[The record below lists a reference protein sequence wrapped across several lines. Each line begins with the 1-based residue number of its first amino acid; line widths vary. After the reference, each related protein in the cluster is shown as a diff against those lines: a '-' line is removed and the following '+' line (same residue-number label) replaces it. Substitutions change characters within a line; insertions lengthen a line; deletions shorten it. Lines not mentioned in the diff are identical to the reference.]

1 MHNENVAARQPTRD
15 PAGRRELASEVAGA
29 MPNRPARVELGVRFA
44 LQLSS
49 EDGIDET
56 RMTEKATRKRTYNS
70 PVRSAAA
77 LERRARVL
85 DASCRLLGQVENVNA
100 FTLEA
105 VANAAGVTRL
115 TVYNQFGS
123 RRSLMESVFDQIAA
137 MARLEGLVDVVVDEA
152 PIKALETI
160 IQTFCHFWSEPAV
173 MRLQDAVGSDPE
185 FDEAL
190 LARHERRR
198 ALFKTIAK
206 RFAPR
211 AGKKLRDDVVDTLFA
226 LTSPQMYRLLSR
238 GRTARAACTL
248 VTEAGFETFRRLER
262 EG

>member
-1 MHNENVAARQPTRD
+1 
-15 PAGRRELASEVAGA
+15 
-29 MPNRPARVELGVRFA
+29 
-44 LQLSS
+44 
-49 EDGIDET
+49 
-56 RMTEKATRKRTYNS
+56 MTKKATRKRTYNS

-77 LERRARVL
+77 SERRARVL

-123 RRSLMESVFDQIAA
+123 RRSLMECVFDQIADT
-137 MARLEGLVDVVVDEA
+137 ARLERLLEVVVDEE

-160 IQTFCHFWSEPAV
+160 VQTFCHFWSEPAV
-173 MRLQDAVGSDPE
+173 MRLQDAVGSDSE

-198 ALFKTIAK
+198 ALLETLAK
-206 RFAPR
+206 RFAPK
-211 AGKKLRDDVVDTLFA
+211 AGKKLRGEVVDTVFA

-238 GRTARAACTL
+238 GRTARTACTL
-248 VTEAGFETFRRLER
+248 VAEAGFETFRRLER
-262 EG
+262 LG

>member
-1 MHNENVAARQPTRD
+1 MR
-15 PAGRRELASEVAGA
+15 
-29 MPNRPARVELGVRFA
+29 
-44 LQLSS
+44 
-49 EDGIDET
+49 DGIDCT

-85 DASCRLLGQVENVNA
+85 DAACRLLGQVESVNA

-123 RRSLMESVFDQIAA
+123 RRSLMESVFDQIAG
-137 MARLEGLVDVVVDEA
+137 MVRLERLVDVVVEEE
-152 PIKALETI
+152 PIKALRTI
-160 IQTFCHFWSEPAV
+160 VQAFCHFWSEPAV
-173 MRLQDAVGSDPE
+173 MRLQDAIGSDPE

-198 ALFKTIAK
+198 ALLETLAK
-206 RFAPR
+206 RFAPK
-211 AGKKLRDDVVDTLFA
+211 AGKKLQSEVVDTLFA
-226 LTSPQMYRLLSR
+226 VTSPQMYRLLSR
-238 GRTARAACTL
+238 GRSAGATCTL
-248 VTEAGFETFRRLER
+248 VAEAGFETFRRLER
-262 EG
+262 RPTG